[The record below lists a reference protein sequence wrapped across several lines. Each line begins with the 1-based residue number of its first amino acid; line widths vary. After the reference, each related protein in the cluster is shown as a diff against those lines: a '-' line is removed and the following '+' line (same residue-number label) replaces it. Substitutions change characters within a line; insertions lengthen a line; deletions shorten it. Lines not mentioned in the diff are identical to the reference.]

1 MQMKKFWYLAYLLSF
16 PLGMSPHRAMLNGCA
31 MCDEHARESLAPCN
45 EWGNA
50 TVKGSAERKKPSHS
64 RAQLDTAPPQEER
77 ASESESCDVT
87 PRLRMADKRG

>member
-1 MQMKKFWYLAYLLSF
+1 MPGGGYTKNLYAFRVNVTMQMKKFWYLAYLLSF

-50 TVKGSAERKKPSHS
+50 TVKGSAERKKTIAFARSTGHG
-64 RAQLDTAPPQEER
+64 AA
-77 ASESESCDVT
+77 
-87 PRLRMADKRG
+87 